1 MPIFKAI
8 YKKMTELWYPQ
19 AVTVGPAVT
28 MDELCKQIAMMTT
41 VSTPDAKAA
50 IEAMGMVMGGFMNSG
65 RSVQV
70 DGLGTF
76 YYTCTSKGQGVKTAD
91 EVNAKQIAGTRV
103 RFVPE
108 SSRKGNT
115 VKRALISEDLVWTNI
130 KDISKL
136 DGTASGS
143 LGFTSILC
151 GATGQTNGH
160 LKRGAIAFANGGGIE
175 CKDATGEAFG
185 KGYLRNTLDVD
196 EELEIRT
203 STNDSLIFVV
213 PNDLTEGNYTLRIET
228 YIGEN
233 GKLQAEPRTVECSIP
248 IVLE

>member
-1 MPIFKAI
+1 MPIFKAV
-8 YKKMTELWYPQ
+8 YKKMSKLWYPQ
-19 AVTVGPAVT
+19 AVTIGSPVS

-76 YYTCTSKGQGVKTAD
+76 YYTCTSKGQGVSTAD
-91 EVNAKQIAGTRV
+91 EVSAKQIAGTRV

-115 VKRALISEDLVWTNI
+115 IKRTLISEDLVWTNI
-130 KDISKL
+130 KEISTL
-136 DGTASGS
+136 DGTGVTSS
-143 LGFTSILC
+143 FTGITC

-160 LKRGAIAFANGGGIE
+160 LKRGAIAFANGNGIE
-175 CKDATGEAFG
+175 CNFRRAHRLGRGQLYAPHRNVYRYERHVANRTAHHRVPDSFG
-185 KGYLRNTLDVD
+185 IRINIDLKIDIYQKRPQGCARVD
-196 EELEIRT
+196 W
-203 STNDSLIFVV
+203 V
-213 PNDLTEGNYTLRIET
+213 
-228 YIGEN
+228 
-233 GKLQAEPRTVECSIP
+233 
-248 IVLE
+248 

>member
-1 MPIFKAI
+1 MPVFKAI

-41 VSTPDAKAA
+41 VSMPDARAA

-76 YYTCTSKGQGVKTAD
+76 YYTCIATGQGVKTEK
-91 EVNAKQIAGTRV
+91 EVSAKQITGTRV
-103 RFVPE
+103 RFIPE
-108 SSRKGNT
+108 SSRKGNIVRRT
-115 VKRALISEDLVWTNI
+115 LISEDLVWTNI
-130 KDISKL
+130 KDISSL
-136 DGTASGS
+136 DGTRVTSS
-143 LGFTSILC
+143 FTGITC

-160 LKRGAIAFANGGGIE
+160 LKRGAIAFANGIGIE
-175 CKDATGEAFG
+175 CKDATGEGFG
-185 KGYLRNTLDVD
+185 KGYLRNEFEVD
-196 EELEIRT
+196 EELEIRL
-203 STNDSLIFVV
+203 STNDSLVFVV
-213 PNDLTEGNYTLRIET
+213 PIDLAEGNYTLRIET

-233 GKLQAEPRTVECSIP
+233 GKLQTEPRTIEYPSP
-248 IVLE
+248 LVLE

>member
-1 MPIFKAI
+1 MPVFKAI

-41 VSTPDAKAA
+41 VSMPDARAA

-76 YYTCTSKGQGVKTAD
+76 YYTCIATGQGVKTEK
-91 EVNAKQIAGTRV
+91 EVSAKQITGTRV
-103 RFVPE
+103 RFIPE
-108 SSRKGNT
+108 SSRKGNIVRRT
-115 VKRALISEDLVWTNI
+115 LISEDLVWTNI
-130 KDISKL
+130 KDISSL
-136 DGTASGS
+136 DGTRVTSS
-143 LGFTSILC
+143 FTGITC

-160 LKRGAIAFANGGGIE
+160 LKRGAIAFANGIGIE
-175 CKDATGEAFG
+175 CKDATGEGFG
-185 KGYLRNTLDVD
+185 KGYLRNEFEVD
-196 EELEIRT
+196 EELEIRL
-203 STNDSLIFVV
+203 STNDSLVFVV
-213 PNDLTEGNYTLRIET
+213 PIDLAEGNYTLRIET

-233 GKLQAEPRTVECSIP
+233 GKLQTEPRTIEYP
-248 IVLE
+248 TPLVLE

>member
-1 MPIFKAI
+1 MPIFKAV
-8 YKKMTELWYPQ
+8 YKKMSKLWYPQ
-19 AVTVGPAVT
+19 AVTIGSPVS

-76 YYTCTSKGQGVKTAD
+76 YYTCTSKGQGVSTAD
-91 EVNAKQIAGTRV
+91 EVSAKQIAGTRV

-115 VKRALISEDLVWTNI
+115 IKRTLISEDLVWTNI
-130 KDISKL
+130 KEISTL
-136 DGTASGS
+136 DGTGVTSS
-143 LGFTSILC
+143 FTGITC

-160 LKRGAIAFANGGGIE
+160 LKRGAIAFANGNGIE
-175 CKDATGEAFG
+175 CKDATGEGFG
-185 KGYLRNTLDVD
+185 KGYLRNEFEVD
-196 EELEIRT
+196 EELEIRL
-203 STNDSLIFVV
+203 STNDSLVFVV
-213 PNDLTEGNYTLRIET
+213 PIDLAEGNYTLRIET
-228 YIGEN
+228 YMGEN
-233 GKLQAEPRTVECSIP
+233 GKLQTEPRTIEYP
-248 IVLE
+248 TPLVLE

>member
-76 YYTCTSKGQGVKTAD
+76 YYTCIATGQGVKTEK
-91 EVNAKQIAGTRV
+91 EVSAKQITGTRV
-103 RFVPE
+103 RFIPE

-115 VKRALISEDLVWTNI
+115 VRRTLISEDLVWTNI
-130 KDISKL
+130 KDISQR
-136 DGTASGS
+136 DGTSGVV
-143 LGFTSILC
+143 GFTSILC

-213 PNDLTEGNYTLRIET
+213 PNDLTEGSYTLRIET

-233 GKLQAEPRTVECSIP
+233 GKLQTEPRTVECSIP